1 MRVLHQKFQLAP
13 AVNCDFY
20 GSKTKHGHVDS
31 ESEVY
36 GNFITFSLQS
46 EVYRNFIRSS

>member
-1 MRVLHQKFQLAP
+1 MRVLHEKFQLVP

-20 GSKTKHGHVDS
+20 GPMTEHSHVDS

-36 GNFITFSLQS
+36 GNFITFS
-46 EVYRNFIRSS
+46 

>member
-1 MRVLHQKFQLAP
+1 MLKTCFESTSQKVLAP

-20 GSKTKHGHVDS
+20 GPKAEQSHVDS

-36 GNFITFSLQS
+36 
-46 EVYRNFIRSS
+46 RNFIRFS